1 MLSLSGWMLYTMYA
15 VLVVIGLDLLAG
27 WYRALVSH
35 SFSLDNLTEFLGSM
49 ISYVL
54 PMIILS
60 WLTAIDPT
68 GWGVMIAYYVG
79 GIGIVL
85 TYLVSIKRKLF

>member
-15 VLVVIGLDLLAG
+15 VLAVIGLDLLAG
-27 WYRALVSH
+27 WYRALMSH
-35 SFSLDNLTEFLGSM
+35 SYSTDNLTDFLGSM

-54 PMIILS
+54 PLMILS
-60 WLTAIDPT
+60 WLTAVDPT
-68 GWGVMIAYYVG
+68 GMAVMIAYYVG

-85 TYLVSIKRKLF
+85 KYLLSIKNKLF